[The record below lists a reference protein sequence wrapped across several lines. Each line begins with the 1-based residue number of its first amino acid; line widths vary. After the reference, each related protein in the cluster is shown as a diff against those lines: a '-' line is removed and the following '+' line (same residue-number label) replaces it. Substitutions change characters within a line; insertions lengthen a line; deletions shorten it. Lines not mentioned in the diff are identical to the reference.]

1 MATGM
6 FFTIRSR
13 LAILAGLFFVSS
25 LAYSQSLDEAIRI
38 ALSQYPSVI
47 AAQARLNA
55 SRADIIRAES
65 QHYPQISWRGTTS
78 NYSGVD
84 SSGGAASSGILPDN
98 TWIQSPRVTLNIWA
112 GGRIQADVDRAKS
125 TSTARMQQQR
135 LTRDEVA
142 LFAFE
147 AYMNW
152 ARSVELVRL
161 AEANVQA
168 HQKILNDVKKI
179 TEIDQGRM
187 IDKSQAEVRLQSAE
201 VALQRR
207 QAELQVGVQRL
218 ERMLLGSMPA
228 KPTNIDDIHG
238 MIPGSVEEALAQVND
253 QHPAI
258 AVQLAQIDAARA
270 SVASARSQYSP
281 TVNLSYGKQTTQ
293 GTGQGDYIT
302 QININVPIFSGG
314 STYGAVGSASNEL
327 IATEQGL
334 TEARLTLTERILSIW
349 PQLASTR
356 NRKELAERQVQTSR
370 TLVSGYEQQFRVG
383 RRSLLDLLTVQRDL
397 NDYQN
402 SAVIAAFD
410 ERLAKGRMIAAIG
423 KLAIAY
429 GSSPSSP

>member
-1 MATGM
+1 MA
-6 FFTIRSR
+6 
-13 LAILAGLFFVSS
+13 LFFVTS
-25 LAYSQSLDEAIRI
+25 LGYGQSLDEAIRI
-38 ALSQYPSVI
+38 ALSQYPSII

-55 SRADIIRAES
+55 SRADIIRAEG
-65 QHYPQISWRGTTS
+65 QHYPQISWQGTTS
-78 NYSGVD
+78 NYSGVN
-84 SSGGAASSGILPDN
+84 SSGGAASSGVLPDN

-125 TSTARMQQQR
+125 TSTARMHQQR

-152 ARSVELVRL
+152 ARGIELVRL
-161 AEANVQA
+161 AKANVKA
-168 HQKILNDVKKI
+168 HEKILNDVKII
-179 TEIDQGRM
+179 TDIDQGRM
-187 IDKSQAEVRLQSAE
+187 IDKSQAEVRLQTAS

-207 QAELQVGVQRL
+207 QAELQVATQRL
-218 ERMLLGSMPA
+218 ERMLLGSMPS
-228 KPTNIDDIHG
+228 KPTNINDIRG
-238 MIPGSVEEALAQVND
+238 TIPGSVEEALAQVND

-258 AVQLAQIDAARA
+258 AIQLAQIEAARA

-314 STYGAVGSASNEL
+314 STYGAVGSASQEL

-349 PQLASTR
+349 PQLTSART
-356 NRKELAERQVQTSR
+356 RKELAQRQVQTSL

-402 SAVIAAFD
+402 SAVIAEFD
-410 ERLAKGRMIAAIG
+410 EKLAKGRMIAAIG

-429 GSSPSSP
+429 SSSSPP